1 MPKSQAC
8 YYHPVRSIVY
18 LIGAGPGAPDLI
30 TLRGFHCLQQ
40 ASVVIYDHRVHADV
54 LQYAPAQAERI
65 DVGGAAPDA
74 SAQDAICYLIAEKAR
89 EGKVVARLKRGD
101 SFLFDHGGEEA
112 LFLHEQGIPFEVVP
126 GVPSAIGA
134 SAYAGIP
141 ITYPGGGD
149 TVTFVR
155 GFDDDGR
162 ERTRLDWDHLAG
174 LGGTMVCNAGPKQ
187 LPKMIEA
194 LVAHG
199 RPADESAAIIVNGT
213 LPSQRT
219 ITGTLAELAKAVE
232 ENPVGAAILIVGRVV
247 NFREHLRWFDSRPL
261 FGRRALVM
269 HSKEQPDDV
278 AALLE
283 QQGAAVLLDTD
294 AGIDV
299 YRQLLDRKVDV
310 VTFTSASA
318 VLGFMASVG
327 ADQASDL
334 LAHTVVAT
342 LGPAAAD
349 AVTRAN
355 VTPAIQLPG
364 GALAAFADAIAA
376 HFAPKAP

>member
-1 MPKSQAC
+1 M
-8 YYHPVRSIVY
+8 RSIVY

-30 TLRGFHCLQQ
+30 TLRGYQCLQQ
-40 ASVVIYDHRVHADV
+40 ADVVIYDHRVHAEV
-54 LQYAPAQAERI
+54 LQYATAQAERI
-65 DVGGAAPDA
+65 DVGGGTADP
-74 SAQDAICYLIAEKAR
+74 SAQDAICFLIAEKAR

-134 SAYAGIP
+134 TAYAGIP

-155 GFDDDGR
+155 GYEDDGR
-162 ERTRLDWDHLAG
+162 ERARINWGSLAG
-174 LGGTMVCNAGPKQ
+174 LGGTVVCYAGPKQ
-187 LPKMIEA
+187 LPKMLAALIE
-194 LVAHG
+194 HG
-199 RPADESAAIIVNGT
+199 RPADESAAIIVDGT
-213 LPSQRT
+213 LSSQRT
-219 ITGTLAELAKAVE
+219 ITGTLAELADAVDE
-232 ENPVGAAILIVGRVV
+232 HPGGAALLIVGRVV

-269 HSKEQPDDV
+269 HSNEQADDM
-278 AALLE
+278 AALL
-283 QQGAAVLLDTD
+283 QRQGAAVMMDTD
-294 AGIDV
+294 AGLDV

-310 VTFTSASA
+310 VAFTSASA
-318 VLGFMASVG
+318 VLGFLASLG

-334 LAHTVVAT
+334 LAHTAVAT

-355 VTPAIQLPG
+355 LTPAIQLSAG
-364 GALAAFADAIAA
+364 SLAAFAEAIAA
-376 HFAPKAP
+376 HFRNN

>member
-1 MPKSQAC
+1 M
-8 YYHPVRSIVY
+8 RSIVY

-30 TLRGFHCLQQ
+30 TLRGYQCLQQ
-40 ASVVIYDHRVHADV
+40 ADVVIYDHRVHADV
-54 LQYAPAQAERI
+54 LQYATAQAERI
-65 DVGGAAPDA
+65 DVGGGSADA
-74 SAQDAICYLIAEKAR
+74 SAQDAICFLVAEKAR

-126 GVPSAIGA
+126 GVPSAFGA
-134 SAYAGIP
+134 AAYAGIP
-141 ITYPGGGD
+141 ITYPGAGD

-155 GFDDDGR
+155 GYEDDVR
-162 ERTRLDWDHLAG
+162 ERTRINWDSLAG
-174 LGGTMVCNAGPKQ
+174 LGGTVVCYAGPRQ
-187 LPKMIEA
+187 LPKMLAALIE
-194 LVAHG
+194 HG

-213 LPSQRT
+213 LSSQRT
-219 ITGTLAELAKAVE
+219 ITGTLAELAEAVDE
-232 ENPVGAAILIVGRVV
+232 HPIGAALLIVGRVV

-269 HSKEQPDDV
+269 HSKEQPD
-278 AALLE
+278 AMAMLL
-283 QQGAAVLLDTD
+283 QRHGAEVLIDTD

-318 VLGFMASVG
+318 VLGFLASVG
-327 ADQASDL
+327 PDQASDL
-334 LAHTVVAT
+334 LAHTAVAT

-349 AVTRAN
+349 AAARAN

-364 GALAAFADAIAA
+364 GSLAGFAEAIAA
-376 HFAPKAP
+376 HFRSS

>member
-1 MPKSQAC
+1 M
-8 YYHPVRSIVY
+8 RSIVY

-30 TLRGFHCLQQ
+30 TLRGYHCLQQ
-40 ASVVIYDHRVHADV
+40 ADVVIYDHRVHADV

-65 DVGGAAPDA
+65 DVGGGGADA
-74 SAQDAICYLIAEKAR
+74 SAQDAICFLIAEKAR

-112 LFLHEQGIPFEVVP
+112 LFLHEQGVAFEVVP

-134 SAYAGIP
+134 AAYAGIP

-155 GFDDDGR
+155 GYEDDGR
-162 ERTRLDWDHLAG
+162 ERSRISWDHLAA
-174 LGGTMVCNAGPKQ
+174 LGGTVVCYAGPKQ
-187 LPKMIEA
+187 LPKMLDA
-194 LVAHG
+194 LISHG
-199 RPADESAAIIVNGT
+199 RPSDESAAIIVNGT
-213 LPSQRT
+213 LSSQRT
-219 ITGTLAELAKAVE
+219 ITGTLAELAEAVDE
-232 ENPVGAAILIVGRVV
+232 HPVGAALLIVGRVV
-247 NFREHLRWFDSRPL
+247 NFREHLRWFDARPL

-269 HSKEQPDDV
+269 HSKEQPDDM

-283 QQGAAVLLDTD
+283 RHGAEVVMDTD

-318 VLGFMASVG
+318 VLGFLASLG

-334 LAHTVVAT
+334 LAHTAVAT

-349 AVTRAN
+349 AVARAN
-355 VTPAIQLPG
+355 VTPAIQLPAG
-364 GALAAFADAIAA
+364 SLAAFADAIAG
-376 HFAPKAP
+376 HFAP

>member
-1 MPKSQAC
+1 M
-8 YYHPVRSIVY
+8 RSIVY

-126 GVPSAIGA
+126 GIPSAIGA

-162 ERTRLDWDHLAG
+162 ERTRIDWDHLAG
-174 LGGTMVCNAGPKQ
+174 LGGTMACNAGPKQ

-219 ITGTLAELAKAVE
+219 ITGTLAELARAVE

-269 HSKEQPDDV
+269 HSKEQPDEV

-318 VLGFMASVG
+318 VLGFLASVG

-349 AVTRAN
+349 AVSRAN

-364 GALAAFADAIAA
+364 GSLAAFADAIAA
-376 HFAPKAP
+376 HFKDS

>member
-1 MPKSQAC
+1 M
-8 YYHPVRSIVY
+8 RSIVY

-30 TLRGFHCLQQ
+30 TLRGYQCLQQ
-40 ASVVIYDHRVHADV
+40 ADVVIYDHRVHADV
-54 LQYAPAQAERI
+54 LQYATAQAERI
-65 DVGGAAPDA
+65 DVGGGSADA
-74 SAQDAICYLIAEKAR
+74 SAQDAICFLVAEKAR

-126 GVPSAIGA
+126 GVPSAFGA
-134 SAYAGIP
+134 AAYAGIP
-141 ITYPGGGD
+141 ITYPGAGD

-155 GFDDDGR
+155 GYEDDVR
-162 ERTRLDWDHLAG
+162 ERTRINWDSLAG
-174 LGGTMVCNAGPKQ
+174 LGGTVVCYAGPRQ
-187 LPKMIEA
+187 LPKMLAALIE
-194 LVAHG
+194 HG

-213 LPSQRT
+213 LSSQRT
-219 ITGTLAELAKAVE
+219 ITGTLAELAEAVDE
-232 ENPVGAAILIVGRVV
+232 HPIGAALLIVGRVV

-269 HSKEQPDDV
+269 HSKEQPD
-278 AALLE
+278 AMAMLL
-283 QQGAAVLLDTD
+283 QRHGAEVLIDTD

-318 VLGFMASVG
+318 VLGFLASVG
-327 ADQASDL
+327 PDQASDL
-334 LAHTVVAT
+334 LAHTAVAT

-349 AVTRAN
+349 AAARAN
-355 VTPAIQLPG
+355 VTPIIQLPG
-364 GALAAFADAIAA
+364 GSLAGFAEAIAA
-376 HFAPKAP
+376 HFRSS

>member
-1 MPKSQAC
+1 M
-8 YYHPVRSIVY
+8 RSIVY

-30 TLRGFHCLQQ
+30 TLRGFQCLQQ
-40 ASVVIYDHRVHADV
+40 ASVVIYDHRVHAGV

-65 DVGGAAPDA
+65 DVGGASPDA
-74 SAQDAICYLIAEKAR
+74 SAQEAICYLIAEKAR

-141 ITYPGGGD
+141 ITYAGGGD

-155 GFDDDGR
+155 GFDDDGT
-162 ERTRLDWDHLAG
+162 ERTRVDWDHLAG

-187 LPKMIEA
+187 LPKMLEA
-194 LVAHG
+194 LIAHG
-199 RPADESAAIIVNGT
+199 RPPDESAAIIVNGT

-219 ITGTLAELAKAVE
+219 LTGTLAELARSVE
-232 ENPVGAAILIVGRVV
+232 EHPVGAAILIVGRVV

-283 QQGAAVLLDTD
+283 QQGALVLLDTD

-318 VLGFMASVG
+318 VLGFLASVG

-364 GALAAFADAIAA
+364 GSLTSFAGAIAA
-376 HFAPKAP
+376 HFSARA

>member
-1 MPKSQAC
+1 M
-8 YYHPVRSIVY
+8 RSIVY

-30 TLRGFHCLQQ
+30 TLRGYQCLQQ
-40 ASVVIYDHRVHADV
+40 ADVVIYDHRVHAEV
-54 LQYAPAQAERI
+54 LQYATAQAERI
-65 DVGGAAPDA
+65 DVGGVTADP
-74 SAQDAICYLIAEKAR
+74 SAQDAICFLIAEKAR

-126 GVPSAIGA
+126 GVPAAIGA
-134 SAYAGIP
+134 AAYAGIP

-155 GFDDDGR
+155 GYEDDGR
-162 ERTRLDWDHLAG
+162 ERARINWDSLAG
-174 LGGTMVCNAGPKQ
+174 LGGTVVCYAGPKQ
-187 LPKMIEA
+187 LPKMLAALIE
-194 LVAHG
+194 HG

-213 LPSQRT
+213 LSSQRT
-219 ITGTLAELAKAVE
+219 ITGTLAELADAVDE
-232 ENPVGAAILIVGRVV
+232 HPGGAALLIVGRVV

-269 HSKEQPDDV
+269 HSNEQADDM
-278 AALLE
+278 AALL
-283 QQGAAVLLDTD
+283 QRQGAAVMMDTD
-294 AGIDV
+294 AGLDV

-310 VTFTSASA
+310 VAFTSASA
-318 VLGFMASVG
+318 VLGFLASLG

-334 LAHTVVAT
+334 LAHTAVAT

-355 VTPAIQLPG
+355 LTPAIQLSAG
-364 GALAAFADAIAA
+364 SLAAFVEAIAA
-376 HFAPKAP
+376 HFRNN

>member
-1 MPKSQAC
+1 
-8 YYHPVRSIVY
+8 VRSIVY

-30 TLRGFHCLQQ
+30 TLRGYHCLQQ
-40 ASVVIYDHRVHADV
+40 ADVVIYDHRVHADV
-54 LQYAPAQAERI
+54 LQYARAQAERI
-65 DVGGAAPDA
+65 DVGGGAADA
-74 SAQDAICYLIAEKAR
+74 SAQEAICFLVAEKAR

-126 GVPSAIGA
+126 GLPTAIGA
-134 SAYAGIP
+134 AAYAGIP
-141 ITYPGGGD
+141 ITYAGAGD

-155 GFDDDGR
+155 GFEDDGR
-162 ERTRLDWDHLAG
+162 ERTRLNWDHLAG
-174 LGGTMVCNAGPKQ
+174 LGGTLACFAGPKQ
-187 LPKMIEA
+187 LPKMIES
-194 LVAHG
+194 LIAHG
-199 RPADESAAIIVNGT
+199 RPGDESAAIIVNGT
-213 LPSQRT
+213 LSSQRT
-219 ITGTLAELAKAVE
+219 ITGTLAEMGEAVAQQ
-232 ENPVGAAILIVGRVV
+232 PVGAALLIVGRVV

-261 FGRRALVM
+261 FGRRALVV
-269 HSKEQPDDV
+269 HSKEQPDDI
-278 AALLE
+278 AALL
-283 QQGAAVLLDTD
+283 QRHGAEVVVDTD
-294 AGIDV
+294 PGLDV

-318 VLGFMASVG
+318 VLGFLASVG

-334 LAHTVVAT
+334 LAHTAVAT

-364 GALAAFADAIAA
+364 GSLAAFAEAIAA
-376 HFAPKAP
+376 HFKSN

>member
-1 MPKSQAC
+1 M
-8 YYHPVRSIVY
+8 RSIVY

-364 GALAAFADAIAA
+364 GSLAAFADAISA
-376 HFAPKAP
+376 HFSARA

>member
-1 MPKSQAC
+1 M
-8 YYHPVRSIVY
+8 RSIVY

-30 TLRGFHCLQQ
+30 TLRGYQCLQQ
-40 ASVVIYDHRVHADV
+40 ADVVIYDHRVHAEV
-54 LQYAPAQAERI
+54 LQYATAQAERI
-65 DVGGAAPDA
+65 DVGGGTADP
-74 SAQDAICYLIAEKAR
+74 SAQDAICFLIAEKAR

-134 SAYAGIP
+134 TAYAGIP

-155 GFDDDGR
+155 GYEDDGR
-162 ERTRLDWDHLAG
+162 ERARINWGSLAG
-174 LGGTMVCNAGPKQ
+174 LGGTVVCYAGPKQ
-187 LPKMIEA
+187 LPKMLAALIE
-194 LVAHG
+194 HG
-199 RPADESAAIIVNGT
+199 RPADESAAIIVDGT
-213 LPSQRT
+213 LSSQRT
-219 ITGTLAELAKAVE
+219 ITGTLAELADAVDE
-232 ENPVGAAILIVGRVV
+232 HPGGAALLIVGRVV

-261 FGRRALVM
+261 VGRRALVM
-269 HSKEQPDDV
+269 HSNEQADDM
-278 AALLE
+278 AALL
-283 QQGAAVLLDTD
+283 QRQGAAVMMDTD
-294 AGIDV
+294 AGLDV

-310 VTFTSASA
+310 VAFTSASA
-318 VLGFMASVG
+318 VLGFLASLG

-334 LAHTVVAT
+334 LAHTAVAT

-355 VTPAIQLPG
+355 LTPAIQLSAG
-364 GALAAFADAIAA
+364 SLAAFAEAIAA
-376 HFAPKAP
+376 HFRNN

>member
-1 MPKSQAC
+1 M
-8 YYHPVRSIVY
+8 Y

-30 TLRGFHCLQQ
+30 TLRGYQCLQQ
-40 ASVVIYDHRVHADV
+40 ADVVIYDHRVHADV
-54 LQYAPAQAERI
+54 LQYATAQAERI
-65 DVGGAAPDA
+65 DVGGGSADA
-74 SAQDAICYLIAEKAR
+74 SAQDAICFLVAEKAR

-126 GVPSAIGA
+126 GVPSAFGA
-134 SAYAGIP
+134 AAYAGIP
-141 ITYPGGGD
+141 ITYPGAGD

-155 GFDDDGR
+155 GYEDDVR
-162 ERTRLDWDHLAG
+162 ERTRVNWDSLAG
-174 LGGTMVCNAGPKQ
+174 LGGTVVCYAGPRQ
-187 LPKMIEA
+187 LPKMLAALIE
-194 LVAHG
+194 HG

-213 LPSQRT
+213 LSSQRT
-219 ITGTLAELAKAVE
+219 ITGTLAELAEAVDE
-232 ENPVGAAILIVGRVV
+232 HPIVGRVV

-269 HSKEQPDDV
+269 HSKEQPD
-278 AALLE
+278 AMAMLL
-283 QQGAAVLLDTD
+283 QRHGAEVLIDTD

-318 VLGFMASVG
+318 VLGFLASVG
-327 ADQASDL
+327 PDQASDL
-334 LAHTVVAT
+334 LAHTAVAT

-349 AVTRAN
+349 AAARAN
-355 VTPAIQLPG
+355 VTPIIQLPG
-364 GALAAFADAIAA
+364 GSLAGFAEAIAA
-376 HFAPKAP
+376 HFRSS

>member
-1 MPKSQAC
+1 
-8 YYHPVRSIVY
+8 VRSLVY

-30 TLRGFHCLQQ
+30 TLRGYQCLQK
-40 ASVVIYDHRVHADV
+40 ADVVIYDHRVHADV
-54 LQYAPAQAERI
+54 LQYARPQAERI
-65 DVGGAAPDA
+65 DVGGGATAV
-74 SAQDAICYLIAEKAR
+74 SVQDAIGFLLAEKVR

-112 LFLHEQGIPFEVVP
+112 LFLHEQGIPFEIVP
-126 GVPSAIGA
+126 GVPTAVGTA
-134 SAYAGIP
+134 AYAGIP
-141 ITYPGGGD
+141 LTYPGGGD
-149 TVTFVR
+149 TLTFVR
-155 GFDDDGR
+155 GYEDDGR
-162 ERTRLDWDHLAG
+162 EKTRIDWDHLAG
-174 LGGTMVCNAGPKQ
+174 LGGTVVCYAGPRQ
-187 LPKMIEA
+187 LPKMLEA

-199 RPADESAAIIVNGT
+199 RPADESAAIILNGT
-213 LPSQRT
+213 LSSQRT
-219 ITGTLAELAKAVE
+219 ITGTLAELASAIE
-232 ENPVGAAILIVGRVV
+232 EQPVGAALLIVGRVV

-269 HSKEQPDDV
+269 HSKEQPEDV

-283 QQGAAVLLDTD
+283 QHGAEVLVDTD
-294 AGIDV
+294 AGLDV

-318 VLGFMASVG
+318 VLGFLASVG

-349 AVTRAN
+349 AVARAN
-355 VTPAIQLPG
+355 VTPAVQLSG
-364 GALAAFADAIAA
+364 GSLAAFAEAIAA
-376 HFAPKAP
+376 HFSSN

>member
-1 MPKSQAC
+1 M
-8 YYHPVRSIVY
+8 RSTVY

-30 TLRGFHCLQQ
+30 TLRGYYCLQQ
-40 ASVVIYDHRVHADV
+40 ADVVIYDHRVHADV
-54 LQYAPAQAERI
+54 LQYARAHAEKI

-74 SAQDAICYLIAEKAR
+74 GEQEAICLLIAEKAR
-89 EGKVVARLKRGD
+89 EGKTVARLKRGD

-174 LGGTMVCNAGPKQ
+174 LGGTIVCNAGARQ
-187 LPKMIEA
+187 LPKLLESLM
-194 LVAHG
+194 AHG
-199 RPADESAAIIVNGT
+199 RSADESAAMIVNGT
-213 LPSQRT
+213 LSSQRT
-219 ITGTLAELAKAVE
+219 ITGTLAELAKSVE
-232 ENPVGAAILIVGRVV
+232 EQPVGAAILIVGRVV

-269 HSKEQPDDV
+269 HSKDQPDDIAV
-278 AALLE
+278 LL
-283 QQGAAVLLDTD
+283 QQHGADVLLDTD
-294 AGIDV
+294 AGLDV

-318 VLGFMASVG
+318 VLGFLASVG

-355 VTPAIQLPG
+355 VTPAVHLPNG
-364 GALAAFADAIAA
+364 SLAAFAEAIAA
-376 HFAPKAP
+376 HFRGN

>member
-1 MPKSQAC
+1 M
-8 YYHPVRSIVY
+8 RSIVY

-30 TLRGFHCLQQ
+30 TLRGYHCLQQ
-40 ASVVIYDHRVHADV
+40 AEVVIYDNRVHADV
-54 LQYAPAQAERI
+54 LQYARAQAERI
-65 DVGGAAPDA
+65 DVGGAAADA
-74 SAQDAICYLIAEKAR
+74 SAQDAICFLVAEKAR
-89 EGKVVARLKRGD
+89 EGRIVARLKRGD

-126 GVPSAIGA
+126 GLPTAIGA
-134 SAYAGIP
+134 TAYAGIP
-141 ITYPGGGD
+141 ITYAGAGD

-155 GFDDDGR
+155 GFEDDGR
-162 ERTRLDWDHLAG
+162 ERTRLNWDHLAG
-174 LGGTMVCNAGPKQ
+174 LGGTLACFAGPKQ
-187 LPKMIEA
+187 LPKMIES
-194 LVAHG
+194 LIAHG
-199 RPADESAAIIVNGT
+199 RPGDESAAIIVNGT
-213 LPSQRT
+213 LSSQRT
-219 ITGTLAELAKAVE
+219 LTGTLAEMGEAVAQQ
-232 ENPVGAAILIVGRVV
+232 PVGAALLIVGRVV

-269 HSKEQPDDV
+269 HSKEQPDDI
-278 AALLE
+278 AALL
-283 QQGAAVLLDTD
+283 QRHGAEVAVDTD
-294 AGIDV
+294 PGLDV

-318 VLGFMASVG
+318 VLGFLASVG

-334 LAHTVVAT
+334 LAHTAVAT

-364 GALAAFADAIAA
+364 GSLAAFAEAIAA
-376 HFAPKAP
+376 HFKRT

>member
-1 MPKSQAC
+1 M
-8 YYHPVRSIVY
+8 RSIVY

-30 TLRGFHCLQQ
+30 TLRGYHCLQQ
-40 ASVVIYDHRVHADV
+40 AEVVIYDHRVHADV
-54 LQYAPAQAERI
+54 LQYARAQAERI
-65 DVGGAAPDA
+65 DVGGAGVDA
-74 SAQDAICYLIAEKAR
+74 SAQDAICFLIAEKAR

-126 GVPSAIGA
+126 GLPTAIGA
-134 SAYAGIP
+134 TAYAGIP

-155 GFDDDGR
+155 GFEDDGR
-162 ERTRLDWDHLAG
+162 ERTRVNWDHLAG
-174 LGGTMVCNAGPKQ
+174 LGGTIACFAGPRQ
-187 LPKMIEA
+187 LPKLIES
-194 LVAHG
+194 LIAHG
-199 RPADESAAIIVNGT
+199 RPGDESAAIIVNGT
-213 LPSQRT
+213 LSSQRT
-219 ITGTLAELAKAVE
+219 ITGTLAEMGDAVE
-232 ENPVGAAILIVGRVV
+232 QQPVGAALLIVGRVV

-269 HSKEQPDDV
+269 HSKEQPDDI
-278 AALLE
+278 AALL
-283 QQGAAVLLDTD
+283 QRHGAEVVVDTD
-294 AGIDV
+294 AGLDV

-318 VLGFMASVG
+318 VLGFLASVG

-349 AVTRAN
+349 AVARAN
-355 VTPAIQLPG
+355 VTPAVQLPG
-364 GALAAFADAIAA
+364 GSLSAFAEAIAA
-376 HFAPKAP
+376 HFTAKA